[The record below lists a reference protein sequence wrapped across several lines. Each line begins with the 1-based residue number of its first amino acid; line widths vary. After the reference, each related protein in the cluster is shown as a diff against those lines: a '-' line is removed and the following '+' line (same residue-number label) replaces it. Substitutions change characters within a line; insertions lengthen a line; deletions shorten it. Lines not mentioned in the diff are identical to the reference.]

1 MMDEYY
7 IQNNSQ
13 GLNSKSRGETP
24 LQLRKQSKFKNDY
37 EDEEDS
43 EVDQSVS
50 KLKPPKKSTNYK
62 SDKESTSAAAQGSKL
77 LATDNEGMPMVGSS
91 SKYDNFR
98 KTQTKSFLPPIKNER
113 RNQKELFEEMEYV
126 QEYTKHQAKVLNDD
140 EDQPKSSNKFFN
152 LPA

>member
-43 EVDQSVS
+43 DVDQSVS

-62 SDKESTSAAAQGSKL
+62 SDKESTSAAA
-77 LATDNEGMPMVGSS
+77 
-91 SKYDNFR
+91 
-98 KTQTKSFLPPIKNER
+98 
-113 RNQKELFEEMEYV
+113 
-126 QEYTKHQAKVLNDD
+126 
-140 EDQPKSSNKFFN
+140 
-152 LPA
+152 